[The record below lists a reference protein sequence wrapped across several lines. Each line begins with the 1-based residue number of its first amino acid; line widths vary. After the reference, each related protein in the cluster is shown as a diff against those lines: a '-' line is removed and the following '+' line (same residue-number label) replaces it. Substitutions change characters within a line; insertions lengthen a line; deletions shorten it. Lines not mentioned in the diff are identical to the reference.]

1 MGTTRDFDWYVSIAR
16 ITVKVGKR
24 AKAHVAVAVIAVG
37 LEIGVI
43 VRVGGPPEIVGHLVL
58 LETSLAMVVVVS
70 PLMLKQLQL
79 FVN

>member
-1 MGTTRDFDWYVSIAR
+1 MGTTRDYDLCARTAR
-16 ITVKVGKR
+16 ITAKVGRK

-37 LEIGVI
+37 LAISVI

-58 LETSLAMVVVVS
+58 LEISLEMVVVS
-70 PLMLKQLQL
+70 PLILDQLQL